1 MKSYFAFAIALLV
14 LSSTTALAFEVPLS
28 AFGFEG
34 ADANAPLSR
43 DCQTIAIDISSSAAG
58 SETVG
63 ILSLRA
69 NFEAVK
75 SDSSYVSVK
84 TLAGTQLIWPE
95 NLLCAEGEGVSDG
108 NCWAR
113 IFLPALSTKEVE
125 AEICVQTGG
134 ETAFGKIFVDS
145 FAGLYNSPR
154 ITITN
159 SAPAE
164 IDLGERAKLSTK
176 IKNSGT
182 KDALVFI
189 QFVKPDTRAAVDI
202 TSFDI
207 IDGQSTMNV
216 LLTAGEEQE
225 FSYYVKPSKASSY
238 NLSSSIAVFENV
250 FGEQQGVISNHAQM
264 NVKELLQIELTLIGR
279 EISSKEFELK
289 AIVKNNLSEPFNGTI
304 FISPSAFIRASNQE
318 LVVGAL
324 NEKSV
329 YFYSKELPLGEYSFT
344 ATIVDNNTQYASN
357 TITVE
362 LKDQPVP
369 FEIIFAIIGVIIL
382 AIFLYFIYGEREKIA
397 APQKK
402 E

>member
-1 MKSYFAFAIALLV
+1 MKIYFVFAIALLV
-14 LSSTTALAFEVPLS
+14 LIATTGLAFQTPLS
-28 AFGFEG
+28 EFGFEG

-43 DCQTIAIDISSSAAG
+43 DCQTITLNISSNASG
-58 SETVG
+58 NETVG

-69 NFEAVK
+69 NFESIK

-84 TLAGTQLIWPE
+84 TLEGTQLIWPE
-95 NLLCAEGEGVSDG
+95 NLLCAEGDEVSDG

-113 IFLPALSTKEVE
+113 IFLPALSTQEVE
-125 AEICVQTGG
+125 TEICVQTGG
-134 ETAFGKIFVDS
+134 ETAFGKIFFDS
-145 FAGLYNSPR
+145 FVGLYNSPR

-182 KDALVFI
+182 KNATVFI

-207 IDGQSTMNV
+207 IDGQSTTT
-216 LLTAGEEQE
+216 LLLKAGEEQE

-264 NVKELLQIELTLIGR
+264 NVKELKQIELTLVGR

-289 AIVKNNLSEPFNGTI
+289 AIVKNNSSEPFNGTI
-304 FISPSAFIRASNQE
+304 FISPSAFIRDSNQDLFVE
-318 LVVGAL
+318 PL

-329 YFYSKELPLGEYSFT
+329 YFYSKELPLGAYSFT

-357 TITVE
+357 TITAE
-362 LKDQPVP
+362 LKDQPIP
-369 FEIIFAIIGVIIL
+369 FEIIFAVIGVIIL
-382 AIFLYFIYGEREKIA
+382 AVFLYFIYGKREKVL
-397 APQKK
+397 APQK